1 MKYKWH
7 VYIYIY
13 IKSLCLKLPNSIE
26 MTRFFPKPACII
38 GIFQQHHVRREFGIH
53 IALAT
58 KALDEACTLSPNK
71 ILNQQWLEVF
81 KHKWIPYGSL
91 DDTSDMYIYIHTD
104 LFFLVDGDGIMIAA
118 CFLNKVLSFQW
129 TKIRPTMA
137 SSITPPQADY
147 RAACP
152 SKVYVLQSSPNY
164 FSFKKSRLWW
174 KFQVPKTTKNSS
186 KVHFPLEKI

>member
-1 MKYKWH
+1 MYVTC
-7 VYIYIY
+7 VYIYIHIRLRIY
-13 IKSLCLKLPNSIE
+13 IYIYQEFMSQTPKLYWND
-26 MTRFFPKPACII
+26 TFFPACII

-58 KALDEACTLSPNK
+58 STKALDEACTLSPSK
-71 ILNQQWLEVF
+71 ILKQQWLGF
-81 KHKWIPYGSL
+81 SNINRFHM
-91 DDTSDMYIYIHTD
+91 DDWMTLVIYIYICVCIVYIHTD
-104 LFFLVDGDGIMIAA
+104 LLFLVDGDGIMIAA
-118 CFLNKVLSFQW
+118 CFLNGNH
-129 TKIRPTMA
+129 

-174 KFQVPKTTKNSS
+174 KP
-186 KVHFPLEKI
+186 